1 MVTRCRSLRHELDRL
16 DDALSMLTRDERAD
30 IEASA
35 VTMRDLLDGLEAE
48 IDKRRSSGEP
58 ASARPVGP
66 RPPRNAAPQ
75 PT

>member
-1 MVTRCRSLRHELDRL
+1 LTNATSHGRVAFVNTKWPDRL

-48 IDKRRSSGEP
+48 IDKRAVER
-58 ASARPVGP
+58 
-66 RPPRNAAPQ
+66 
-75 PT
+75 